1 MKLLIEVRGFPPLRQ
16 KKIARMGHGAWG
28 SWSPTL
34 RRMREGWGTRQR
46 NEFALVVAASLV
58 LILTGCG
65 HQQTVASWTPPQA
78 VAPPVQAQAQTQEQ
92 AYAPL
97 PAPLPPGRI
106 APTPVPPGGVSEDD
120 LSYVRTH
127 RPLFSEEGLATW
139 YTAPYKGRKAAN
151 GEVFSDDDLT
161 AAHRTLPMGSL
172 IVVTNLTT
180 GQSAA
185 MRITDRGP
193 FVADKMID
201 LTIAS
206 AMATGVYHAG
216 TARVRLDVYRTPK
229 SVYTGGRWC
238 VQIGAFTS
246 ERKAN
251 QFKAQLLRRYPDAS
265 VIEFS
270 GEASYWVRIRPQGDN
285 REEAEIIA
293 RNLRPA
299 EGDAYLT
306 RLD

>member
-1 MKLLIEVRGFPPLRQ
+1 M
-16 KKIARMGHGAWG
+16 
-28 SWSPTL
+28 
-34 RRMREGWGTRQR
+34 
-46 NEFALVVAASLV
+46 ALVVALASSLV
-58 LILTGCG
+58 LILSGCG
-65 HQQTVASWTPPQA
+65 HQQSVAPWTAPQA
-78 VAPPVQAQAQTQEQ
+78 TAPPVAPNQVQTQTQDQDQ

-97 PAPLPPGRI
+97 PAPTLTGRI
-106 APTPVPPGGVSEDD
+106 APTPAPPGGVSAED

-127 RPLFSEEGLATW
+127 RPILSEEGLATW

-151 GEVFSDDDLT
+151 GEVFSDYDLT

-206 AMATGVYHAG
+206 AKATGVYRAG
-216 TARVRLDVYRTPK
+216 TARVRMDVYRTPK
-229 SVYTGGRWC
+229 PTYAGGRWC

-251 QFKAQLLRRYPDAS
+251 KFKEQLLRKYPDSS
-265 VIEFS
+265 VIEFP
-270 GEASYWVRIRPQGDN
+270 GEDSYWVRIRPQGDN
-285 REEAEIIA
+285 REKAEIIA
-293 RNLRPA
+293 RQLRPV